1 MVFSGTQDKCKAYG
15 KTVHFIDLSSPQ
27 IAFCTT
33 NLASDAATAKAHF
46 QYAHFLDICKPMACS
61 IDFLYIV

>member
-46 QYAHFLDICKPMACS
+46 
-61 IDFLYIV
+61 